1 MEVRRSEVRRSISA
15 EYGLGE
21 WLHTHPALTK
31 RKKELSLW
39 LHHKLAPMLSRLKPG
54 RG

>member
-21 WLHTHPALTK
+21 CSTTHPALTK

-39 LHHKLAPMLSRLKPG
+39 LHHKLASMPSRLKTG